1 MTIPA
6 DKQNQVEHALMF
18 LATFARCYHLFFA
31 IANRLDI
38 LDSQTIDAY
47 PFRTIANA
55 LLGDAAIS
63 WCKVFGSNREQ
74 THWKT
79 VIPDEVEFR
88 KELHKHLSI
97 SEADFT
103 NYWKEMTNFRNTII
117 AHFDYAAFQTGRTPS
132 FEIAKESAYFTHGH
146 IRNEFPPN
154 VNYVGPKNLEEYGQ
168 QVVKEFLA
176 HVHV

>member
-1 MTIPA
+1 MTISA
-6 DKQNQVEHALMF
+6 DNQHQVEHALMF
-18 LATFARCYHLFFA
+18 LATFTRCYHLFFA
-31 IANRLDI
+31 IANRLDT

-55 LLGDAAIS
+55 LLGDAAVS

-88 KELHKHLSI
+88 KRLHAYLSS

-103 NYWKEMTNFRNTII
+103 AYWKEMTNFRNKII
-117 AHFDYAAFQTGRTPS
+117 AHFDYSEFRSGRTPS
-132 FEIAKESAYFTHGH
+132 FEIAKESAYFAHKY
-146 IRNEFPPN
+146 IRSQFPPN
-154 VNYVGPKNLEEYGQ
+154 VNYVGPKNLEKYGQ
-168 QVVKEFLA
+168 QAASEFLA